1 MTRKLEAVVCDLDG
15 SLLDSSKKV
24 SEEDLKTIASLKKK
38 GVRFHIVS
46 GRPHPFSRQ
55 IAEDTGFDSPVSCCN
70 GAYIYDF
77 KKEEV
82 LFHTDLI
89 DLKDVKEI
97 RDYCRERGISYL
109 LYALEGV
116 IFDRPDSKRTLN
128 WKRQNETVFKEGNK
142 ISFVYDCDGPD
153 LSQYHFIKLLIPYV
167 TPEEIEGIRNN
178 FDKDDKYEFVLSE
191 KAVLD
196 INTKGI
202 HKGFA
207 VSTLS
212 KRYGFSLDNTLALGD
227 NFNDVTMLEECGYPV
242 VPENGEED
250 VKKKACF
257 VTSDNDHD
265 PLTHAVKALFPELL

>member
-15 SLLDSSKKV
+15 SLLNSRKTV
-24 SEEDLKTIASLKKK
+24 SEEDRKTIQTLKKK
-38 GVRFHIVS
+38 GVRFHIIS

-77 KKEEV
+77 QKDEV
-82 LFHTDLI
+82 LFHTALI
-89 DLKDVKEI
+89 DLEDVLAI
-97 RDYCRERGISYL
+97 RDYCKEHGISYL
-109 LYALEGV
+109 LYSLEGV
-116 IFDRPDSKRTLN
+116 IFDRPDSRRCLN
-128 WKRQNETVFKEGNK
+128 WKKQNDTVFKEGNK

-153 LSQYHFIKLLIPYV
+153 LSDLHFVKLLIPYV
-167 TPEEIEGIRNN
+167 TEEEIEGIRER

-207 VSTLS
+207 LKTLS
-212 KRYGFSLDNTLALGD
+212 ERYGFSLENTLALGD
-227 NFNDVTMLEECGYPV
+227 NFNDVEMLEEAGYPI
-242 VPENGEED
+242 VPENGEEE
-250 VKKKACF
+250 VKEKACF
-257 VTSDNDHD
+257 ITADNDHD
-265 PLTHAVKALFPELL
+265 PLTHAIRKLFPELL